1 MKKGTA
7 KGKTVRLLT
16 IQEIMVAAGNK
27 HGKEFNIFSNGEL
40 EIEPEISIPYILDH
54 YTIILVTSGKLKM
67 RLNLIEYDIPA
78 NSLLVCSPNVIHE
91 FLSDM
96 RKCTFIAADFSATL
110 LAETALNKKYMDG
123 FGIYT
128 RQHMPVHSLLPA
140 EVRNIQTIMELL
152 STKNKLPKDHPF
164 ISELLLN
171 LFKVLFFE
179 IAAILHDKIA
189 AQQIQLNSKEVLVKK
204 FYAELT
210 SNFRE
215 RRDVE
220 FYAERLNVTPK
231 YLTKCVK
238 EIFGKATSEVITQM
252 VIVEAK
258 FMLSNLGEPISKIA
272 EHLAFSDQFFFSK
285 FFKRAT
291 GISPSEYR
299 SLVSI

>member
-1 MKKGTA
+1 MKKSTS
-7 KGKTVRLLT
+7 VRLLT
-16 IQEIMVAAGNK
+16 IQEIMVAAGTK
-27 HGKEFNIFSNGEL
+27 HGKEFNIFNNGEL
-40 EIEPEISIPYILDH
+40 VIEPEISIPFLLDH

-67 RLNLIEYDIPA
+67 RLNLVEYDIPA
-78 NSLLVCSPNVIHE
+78 NSLIICNPNMIFE

-128 RQHMPVHSLLPA
+128 RQHIPVHGLSQM
-140 EVRNIQTIMELL
+140 EVRSIKAIMDLL
-152 STKNKLPKDHPF
+152 AIKNKLPKEHPF

-171 LFKVLFFE
+171 LFRVLFFE
-179 IAAILHDKIA
+179 VASVLHDKIA

-210 SNFRE
+210 SNFKK
-215 RRDVE
+215 RRNVE

-238 EIFGKATSEVITQM
+238 EIFGKSTSEVITQM

-258 FMLSNLGEPISKIA
+258 FMLSDLSDPISKIA
-272 EHLAFSDQFFFSK
+272 ERLAFSDQFFFSK
-285 FFKRAT
+285 FFKRTT

-299 SLVSI
+299 NLVSD

>member
-1 MKKGTA
+1 MKKGTS
-7 KGKTVRLLT
+7 VRLLT

-27 HGKEFNIFSNGEL
+27 HGKEFNIFNNGEL
-40 EIEPEISIPYILDH
+40 GIEPEISIPFLLDH

-67 RLNLIEYDIPA
+67 RLNLVEYDIPA
-78 NSLLVCSPNVIHE
+78 NSLLICSPNIIFE

-96 RKCTFIAADFSATL
+96 RKCAFIAADFSATL
-110 LAETALNKKYMDG
+110 LAETALNRKYMDG

-128 RQHMPVHSLLPA
+128 RQHVPVHSLSTA
-140 EVRNIQTIMELL
+140 EVRTIKSILDLL
-152 STKNKLPKDHPF
+152 AIKNKLPKEHPF
-164 ISELLLN
+164 IGELLIN
-171 LFKVLFFE
+171 LFRVLFFE
-179 IAAILHDKIA
+179 VASVLHDKIA

-210 SNFRE
+210 SNFKKRRE
-215 RRDVE
+215 VE
-220 FYAERLNVTPK
+220 FYAAKLNVTPK

-238 EIFGKATSEVITQM
+238 EIFGKSTSDVITQM

-258 FMLSNLGEPISKIA
+258 FMLSDLAEPISKIA
-272 EHLAFSDQFFFSK
+272 ERLAFSDQFFFSK

-299 SLVSI
+299 SLVSV

>member
-1 MKKGTA
+1 MKKGTS
-7 KGKTVRLLT
+7 VRLLT
-16 IQEIMVAAGNK
+16 IQEIMAAAGTK
-27 HGKEFNIFSNGEL
+27 HGKEFNIFNNGEL
-40 EIEPEISIPYILDH
+40 VIEPEISIPFLLDH

-67 RLNLIEYDIPA
+67 RLNLVEYDIPA
-78 NSLLVCSPNVIHE
+78 NSLIICNPNIIFE

-96 RKCTFIAADFSATL
+96 HQCAFIAADFSTTL

-128 RQHMPVHSLLPA
+128 RQHIPVHCLSPT
-140 EVRNIQTIMELL
+140 EVRSIKAIMDLL
-152 STKNKLPKDHPF
+152 AIKNKLPKEHPF

-171 LFKVLFFE
+171 LFRVLFFE
-179 IAAILHDKIA
+179 VASVLHDKIA
-189 AQQIQLNSKEVLVKK
+189 AQQIQLNGKEVLVKK

-210 SNFRE
+210 SNFKK

-238 EIFGKATSEVITQM
+238 EMFGKSTSEVITQM

-258 FMLSNLGEPISKIA
+258 FMLSDLSDPISKIA
-272 EHLAFSDQFFFSK
+272 ERLAFSDQFFFSK

-299 SLVSI
+299 SLVSV